1 MNGSGGTEAVVQATP
16 AIRTPVGS
24 RWFSLRA
31 LLRCMRPAQWIKNG
45 FVLIPL
51 IFSVNLNQPSLLI
64 REAVA
69 FSAFCLVASG
79 IYLWNDA
86 FDWKADLTHPEKK
99 MRPIPAGDLSASVA
113 RIFGS
118 LLLLT
123 GIAVGFWL
131 GRPLA
136 LLLST
141 YAGINIFYGLWLKH
155 LAILDL
161 MSIAA
166 GFVIRVVAGAAA
178 IGVEASHWIL
188 MCTFLLA
195 LFLGVAK
202 RRQELLTLAGDSV
215 RHRRVLD
222 QYTLPWLDQAGT
234 IVSAATIVAYAL
246 YTVAPETQARF
257 GTDHL
262 IYTLPFVIYGI
273 LRYLHLVQGG
283 DRTGN
288 PTNALLKDK
297 PLLLC
302 LLGWVL
308 VCAAIIY

>member
-1 MNGSGGTEAVVQATP
+1 MNGSGGTEAVAQVTP
-16 AIRTPVGS
+16 SLRTSVGS
-24 RWFSLRA
+24 QGFTVKG

-45 FVLIPL
+45 FVFIPL
-51 IFSVNLNQPSLLI
+51 IFSANLNQPSLLI
-64 REAVA
+64 RGTVA
-69 FSAFCLVASG
+69 FAAFCLVASG

-99 MRPIPAGDLSASVA
+99 TRPIPAGELSATAA

-118 LLLLT
+118 LLLIA
-123 GIAVGFWL
+123 GISLGLWL

-136 LLLST
+136 MLLSG
-141 YAGINIFYGLWLKH
+141 YAALNILYGVWLKH

-166 GFVIRVVAGAAA
+166 GFVLRVVAGATA
-178 IGVEASHWIL
+178 IGVVASHWIL
-188 MCTFLLA
+188 LCTFLLA

-202 RRQELLTLAGDSV
+202 RRHELVTLAGDSV

-222 QYTLPWLDQAGT
+222 QYTLPWLDQVGT
-234 IVSAATIVAYAL
+234 IVTAATIVAYAL
-246 YTVAPETQARF
+246 YTVAPETQTRF

-262 IYTLPFVIYGI
+262 IYTLPFVIYGM

-288 PTNALLKDK
+288 PTHALLTDK